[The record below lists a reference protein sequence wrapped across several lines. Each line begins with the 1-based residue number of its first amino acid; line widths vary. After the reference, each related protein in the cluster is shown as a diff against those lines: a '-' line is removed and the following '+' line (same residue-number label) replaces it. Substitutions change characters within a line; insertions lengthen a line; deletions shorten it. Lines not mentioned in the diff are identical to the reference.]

1 MLTLILY
8 VFQNKHKLK
17 LDYKRTMFLCTSYDR
32 VGIVDRLPYCAF
44 SCSNLGHVDAT
55 IIAWSLYIDNV
66 NPLEFSP
73 DTEHISD
80 PDVSKAL
87 RRDLPVKLGSGE
99 AFWIGVPHAHM
110 LKFLSHFVD
119 KGFVQCDDFVFVR
132 FYELSGK
139 FHVLRLEENVQA
151 LMNICRSEH
160 KCLK

>member
-1 MLTLILY
+1 M
-8 VFQNKHKLK
+8 
-17 LDYKRTMFLCTSYDR
+17 
-32 VGIVDRLPYCAF
+32 
-44 SCSNLGHVDAT
+44 
-55 IIAWSLYIDNV
+55 
-66 NPLEFSP
+66 
-73 DTEHISD
+73 HIS
-80 PDVSKAL
+80 
-87 RRDLPVKLGSGE
+87 
-99 AFWIGVPHAHM
+99 AFRF

>member
-1 MLTLILY
+1 MALTY
-8 VFQNKHKLK
+8 SMAF
-17 LDYKRTMFLCTSYDR
+17 
-32 VGIVDRLPYCAF
+32 GIVSDVFGKVHKATGLHIKYDDETTD
-44 SCSNLGHVDAT
+44 GH
-55 IIAWSLYIDNV
+55 LYAGLYQFTNDY
-66 NPLEFSP
+66 
-73 DTEHISD
+73 ISD